1 MARIDWLQ
9 QFFHN
14 ISPSLPSSTKMAAIT
29 HGRDCRGPGEG
40 SRITPDSPRGSPD
53 GMRGRVWG
61 KGGVGGE
68 LEAYSLLV
76 WASSQQAPSHTCISP
91 QICRHDWSDD
101 EMRLDSGKMR
111 WCGAM
116 RRLPCR
122 HPPVPRQPARPD
134 ASGTFTLTPA
144 DPNLVQTAVFQLST
158 TSAEAAITTWSS
170 PHISHPP
177 DVVQQ
182 LSDLHVHDVPPG
194 PPPATA
200 IPSRDALSALRPGPM
215 AVRAGFT
222 SHAGVLQP
230 HVPRQ

>member
-1 MARIDWLQ
+1 
-9 QFFHN
+9 
-14 ISPSLPSSTKMAAIT
+14 
-29 HGRDCRGPGEG
+29 
-40 SRITPDSPRGSPD
+40 
-53 GMRGRVWG
+53 MRGRVWG

-215 AVRAGFT
+215 AVRAGFP

-230 HVPRQ
+230 HVPRQSVPGSAWLARSPRPAYPQSIRPPMARSAPLILRLRSGSHAGGKTVDL